1 MLDSKTIDELARR
14 LTASLPAG
22 VREFQAEMEKNVRG
36 SLQAGFSRLDLVTR
50 EEFDAQAKVLARTR
64 AHLDELAERVAA
76 LESAAPP
83 KAGSSKAGTAGRK
96 NTKGSAAK
104 GSPAEE

>member
-14 LTASLPAG
+14 LTASMPAG
-22 VREFQAEMEKNVRG
+22 VREFQAEVEKNVRS

-64 AHLDELAERVAA
+64 AQLDELAERVAA
-76 LESAAPP
+76 LESTGEN
-83 KAGSSKAGTAGRK
+83 KSGSGGTARK
-96 NTKGSAAK
+96 TAAK
-104 GSPAEE
+104 RGGGAKGQAAKE